1 MTLTAVDY
9 TGAYD
14 GTAHAGGATAS
25 VTDGTTIQYSTDG
38 GTTWSATVPSIT
50 NVGTVSYQV
59 KATNANYEDATAAGT
74 LTVNKA
80 TMTLTAVDYS
90 GTYDGTAHA
99 GGATAGVTE
108 GTTIEYSTDGGTT
121 WTTDVPSIKDVGE
134 VNYQVKATNANYND
148 SIADGKL
155 TVNPVSITFTS
166 KDREKTYDGGPF
178 PVNTEPPN
186 ITGNCYDLAKLAF
199 SYTNN
204 STDAGNDYSNTFT
217 INWGSVNSDNYDVTS
232 VFGTLTIDP
241 APLTITSQTDTKPYD
256 GTPLTCHESNVVRLV
271 DDETLKI
278 NYTGSQTN
286 VGDSPNWY
294 TVDWE
299 SSTAKK
305 GNYNVTLKTGTL
317 TVTPGTLTVEAVDY
331 EDVYD
336 GNAHSGG
343 ATANITEGTTIQYST
358 DGGTTWTATVPSI
371 TDVGTLTYQ
380 VTASNPNC
388 GNTAT
393 DTGTLTV
400 TKATGMT
407 VSATNY
413 SGAYDGTAHSGGGTA
428 SVTEGTTIQYSTNG
442 GTTWTADAPSI
453 TNVGSLSYQ
462 VKATNVNYEDATAN
476 GTLTVTKA
484 TMTVTAVD
492 YNGTYD
498 GTEHLGG
505 VMGTVPEGTA
515 IQYSTD
521 GGTTWTTYVPSI
533 TNVGTLSYQVKAT
546 NANYDYATANGT
558 LTVTKATM
566 TVTAVDY
573 TGKYD
578 GTPHV
583 GGATAG
589 VTEGTTIEYSTDGG
603 TTWTTDVP
611 SITNAGKL
619 TYQVKATNA
628 NYDDVTANGTLTVDK
643 APLTIS
649 SYSQTCTYD
658 GGVEAVVPV
667 NTNAPNING
676 EFYEPCIYAE
686 NTAATHTDAGS
697 WEHTFS
703 IHWGDAK
710 ESNYD
715 VTLNIGT
722 LTIKPAPAIVTTG
735 SATKSYD
742 GTPLTN
748 SEASITG
755 LVGSETA
762 TVTATGSQT
771 DVGSSPNTY
780 TIIWGKDEWGEDY
793 KASNYSIT
801 KNLGMLEV
809 TEPGNSASP
818 RMFSFGRAG
827 SRMAAE
833 EITEPLSEET
843 GESADQEE
851 QEATDPPPDESGER
865 KEEVNT
871 DPSAGDPGGSGD
883 EKAEDLSD
891 TSVIEP
897 ADTGEA
903 SEPNPAED
911 SSRTEQS
918 DPSDADAAET
928 DSPVEEPSD
937 TGDSSEPDA
946 AEPQPVEAADTEEET
961 ETDSAAD
968 SSQTEPADSGSRLSS
983 GFTFAAVASG
993 SRTETGS
1000 SDDAADDGD
1009 ETEDAT
1015 IAEVPAETADE
1026 PPMAEQLK
1034 LRIDLGG
1041 KTMKYDGTRGSVLK
1055 PKLTYMSGDYAGQT
1069 IDPEKISSVSGG
1081 CEAIFKL
1088 FTGDTL
1094 KLTVSGFTSC
1104 DAGVYPLHGNCK
1116 FKGGAAEYKVVDYI
1130 NDTVT
1135 VTPSQLTVASL
1146 SAEKDYDGEPLVMHE
1161 SYIDGLAYGETIT
1174 VNYTGSQTEPGS
1186 SENTFTVSWG
1196 TARETNYVL
1205 NPIYGTL
1212 TVSDPAMSG
1221 VPKPADATPEPTP
1234 TPPGEGEGSEP
1245 EPTPTPPGDGGGEP
1259 EPTVTPP
1266 GEGEGGESEPTSAPP
1281 GEGEG
1286 GESEPTSTPP
1296 GEGEDGG
1303 SEPEPAA
1310 DPPGNGDEGEEAG
1323 PPTDDQPGNGD
1334 EGEEAGPP
1342 ADDPPGNGDKGEEA
1356 GPPADDAPESA
1367 GNDEKTEPALPADKP
1382 ENNGGEKETPA
1393 SDPFA
1398 AEPEERNSEPAQ
1410 VPETSAAEPA
1420 DIGGSSAPAPVP
1432 DVPKTEPA
1440 VPDPGD

>member
-1 MTLTAVDY
+1 MDY

-80 TMTLTAVDYS
+80 TMTLTAVDYT
-90 GTYDGTAHA
+90 GAYDGTAHA
-99 GGATAGVTE
+99 GGATAGVT
-108 GTTIEYSTDGGTT
+108 D
-121 WTTDVPSIKDVGE
+121 
-134 VNYQVKATNANYND
+134 
-148 SIADGKL
+148 
-155 TVNPVSITFTS
+155 
-166 KDREKTYDGGPF
+166 
-178 PVNTEPPN
+178 
-186 ITGNCYDLAKLAF
+186 
-199 SYTNN
+199 
-204 STDAGNDYSNTFT
+204 
-217 INWGSVNSDNYDVTS
+217 
-232 VFGTLTIDP
+232 
-241 APLTITSQTDTKPYD
+241 
-256 GTPLTCHESNVVRLV
+256 
-271 DDETLKI
+271 
-278 NYTGSQTN
+278 
-286 VGDSPNWY
+286 
-294 TVDWE
+294 
-299 SSTAKK
+299 
-305 GNYNVTLKTGTL
+305 
-317 TVTPGTLTVEAVDY
+317 
-331 EDVYD
+331 
-336 GNAHSGG
+336 
-343 ATANITEGTTIQYST
+343 
-358 DGGTTWTATVPSI
+358 
-371 TDVGTLTYQ
+371 
-380 VTASNPNC
+380 
-388 GNTAT
+388 
-393 DTGTLTV
+393 
-400 TKATGMT
+400 
-407 VSATNY
+407 
-413 SGAYDGTAHSGGGTA
+413 
-428 SVTEGTTIQYSTNG
+428 
-442 GTTWTADAPSI
+442 
-453 TNVGSLSYQ
+453 
-462 VKATNVNYEDATAN
+462 
-476 GTLTVTKA
+476 
-484 TMTVTAVD
+484 
-492 YNGTYD
+492 
-498 GTEHLGG
+498 
-505 VMGTVPEGTA
+505 
-515 IQYSTD
+515 
-521 GGTTWTTYVPSI
+521 
-533 TNVGTLSYQVKAT
+533 
-546 NANYDYATANGT
+546 
-558 LTVTKATM
+558 
-566 TVTAVDY
+566 
-573 TGKYD
+573 
-578 GTPHV
+578 
-583 GGATAG
+583 
-589 VTEGTTIEYSTDGG
+589 GTTIEYSTDGG

-946 AEPQPVEAADTEEET
+946 AEPQPVEAADTKEET
-961 ETDSAAD
+961 EPDSAAD
-968 SSQTEPADSGSRLSS
+968 SSQTEPADSGSKLSS
-983 GFTFAAVASG
+983 GFTFAAAASG

-1015 IAEVPAETADE
+1015 IAEVPAETVDE

-1094 KLTVSGFTSC
+1094 KLTVSGFASC
-1104 DAGVYPLHGNCK
+1104 DAGDYPLHGSCK
-1116 FKGGAAEYKVVDYI
+1116 FSGGAAEYKVIDYI

-1146 SAEKDYDGEPLVMHE
+1146 SAEKDYDGEPLIKHE
-1161 SYIDGLAYGETIT
+1161 CEIVGLAYGESIT
-1174 VNYTGSQTEPGS
+1174 VNYTGSQTEVGDS
-1186 SENTFTVSWG
+1186 KNTFTVTWDMAKES
-1196 TARETNYVL
+1196 NYELIPV
-1205 NPIYGTL
+1205 YGTL
-1212 TVSDPAMSG
+1212 TVHGAASGGSPKSAPEESDP
-1221 VPKPADATPEPTP
+1221 PADD
-1234 TPPGEGEGSEP
+1234 PPGNGDEGEEP
-1245 EPTPTPPGDGGGEP
+1245 GEP
-1259 EPTVTPP
+1259 DPP
-1266 GEGEGGESEPTSAPP
+1266 A
-1281 GEGEG
+1281 
-1286 GESEPTSTPP
+1286 
-1296 GEGEDGG
+1296 D
-1303 SEPEPAA
+1303 

-1323 PPTDDQPGNGD
+1323 PPTDDPPGNGD

-1356 GPPADDAPESA
+1356 GPPADDPPGNGDKGEEAGPPADDAPESV

-1420 DIGGSSAPAPVP
+1420 DIGGSSASAPVP